1 MIKHAYMIM
10 AHDQFE
16 LLSILIKMLDDP
28 RNDIFLHIDKK
39 AKDFK
44 AEEYMIFLA
53 ETTVKNLFIFP
64 KAGKH
69 WRQYQESDITTCS
82 EVNVILFAKYLRKQC

>member
-39 AKDFK
+39 AKDWQK
-44 AEEYMIFLA
+44 SNDNRKKSVIGKPAG
-53 ETTVKNLFIFP
+53 LF
-64 KAGKH
+64 
-69 WRQYQESDITTCS
+69 Q
-82 EVNVILFAKYLRKQC
+82 